1 MFRSFGAL
9 VADLLV
15 ILLFVAIG
23 LFQHDLSLSMENI
36 AQVGWPYA
44 LGTLLGHLVLRAW
57 RHPFRLWPH
66 GVLIW
71 AITIVTAMAVRTLF
85 GAGTE
90 VSFVIVS
97 AVFTGVLMLGWRA
110 VALWATRAER
120 RPAPAEPEPTA

>member
-1 MFRSFGAL
+1 M
-9 VADLLV
+9 
-15 ILLFVAIG
+15 
-23 LFQHDLSLSMENI
+23 QT
-36 AQVGWPYA
+36 PYA
-44 LGTLLGHLVLRAW
+44 LGTLLGHLAVRSW

-71 AITIVTAMAVRTLF
+71 AITIVAAMAVRTLF

-110 VALWATRAER
+110 AALWATRAER
-120 RPAPAEPEPTA
+120 RPAAPVDPAATADAHVDDEPRPASAE